1 MGVVEGMKGKKG
13 ADSVDVIEVGPMRP
27 GDVLSAAAQS
37 LAPQLPAASTD
48 SIRAGAL
55 HEAVGRRSVA
65 RRGLSYFFLV
75 RYLLRQFFDGAWREP
90 FFPMNAPGRALLR
103 ACYSAGVVRPI
114 YNPPSQPSLADAT

>member
-1 MGVVEGMKGKKG
+1 MRVVEVMKGNKG
-13 ADSVDVIEVGPMRP
+13 ADSVNVIEVGPMRP

-65 RRGLSYFFLV
+65 RRVPPYSYPV
-75 RYLLRQFFDGAWREP
+75 RHPLRHLLPLAWRRP
-90 FFPMNAPGRALLR
+90 PLPLSPPRPRLL
-103 ACYSAGVVRPI
+103 
-114 YNPPSQPSLADAT
+114 PP